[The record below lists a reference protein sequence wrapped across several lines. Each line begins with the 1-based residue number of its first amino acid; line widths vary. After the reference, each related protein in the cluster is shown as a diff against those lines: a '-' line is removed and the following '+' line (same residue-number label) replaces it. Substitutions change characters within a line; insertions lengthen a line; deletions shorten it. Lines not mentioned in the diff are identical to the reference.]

1 MSALGN
7 VFKGRSLVRKHLA
20 LTHNIC
26 TSVRTVFTTSVRLS
40 EQCSQPL
47 HVCQNSAHNLCTSL
61 TSSYARRDTT
71 PQIDTVNNEIADYR
85 SRTSAALNA
94 NTDISVL
101 MQERLAERH
110 RRLADIDAQ
119 IELLKQATKASGE
132 KQQELAALRREND
145 GLQAVVDLVMGT
157 LQAEGDMF
165 DVEDDADGGGAGA
178 ASASE

>member
-1 MSALGN
+1 
-7 VFKGRSLVRKHLA
+7 V
-20 LTHNIC
+20 LT
-26 TSVRTVFTTSVRLS
+26 
-40 EQCSQPL
+40 
-47 HVCQNSAHNLCTSL
+47 NLCASL

-157 LQAEGDMF
+157 LQAEGDLF